1 MEASTF
7 KSCKKL
13 TQEWETY
20 LHQQLHGGMDFCDFN
35 YLVQLDFGGV
45 HAMRWKDWWWKFLTK
60 CKMKL

>member
-20 LHQQLHGGMDFCDFN
+20 LHQQLHGEMDFCDFN
-35 YLVQLDFGGV
+35 YMVQLDFGEEFTPWGE
-45 HAMRWKDWWWKFLTK
+45 RIDDGSF
-60 CKMKL
+60 